1 MHFNPYKLLGI
12 NPVFLI
18 SKADLDRAYYALQRA
33 THPDKSSPTSRME
46 AEISSAELNR
56 AYQLLKNPV
65 ERAKALASLFGHKV
79 EVQNNS
85 QDILLEAMRWREAVS
100 TLTPPSSNVES
111 LKSELESDI
120 QECLDQID
128 FAFDQN
134 DYESLNPLVTRLSFL
149 QKVKEDIKGK
159 GF

>member
-12 NPVFLI
+12 NPVFLVP
-18 SKADLDRAYYALQRA
+18 KADLDRAYYALQRA
-33 THPDKSSPTSRME
+33 AHPDKSSPTSRIE
-46 AEISSAELNR
+46 AEITSAELNR

-65 ERAKALASLFGHKV
+65 ERAKALASLCGHVV

-100 TLTPPSSNVES
+100 NLTPESDNVES

-120 QECLDQID
+120 QDCLDQID
-128 FAFDQN
+128 FAFEQN
-134 DYESLNPLVTRLSFL
+134 DYKSLNPLVTRLSFL